1 MRGATKVTYLK
12 HDKVKLVLTMDDYR
26 KLLEGNIELKSAVSM
41 MHECHTI
48 YLEDLGKL
56 ETLEWRMAR
65 VLDFRR
71 KRSPSTGGDGGYYYG
86 NYVLSN
92 HPDAEVED

>member
-1 MRGATKVTYLK
+1 MSNTKVTYLK
-12 HDKVKLVLTMDDYR
+12 NDKVKLVVDLEDYR
-26 KLLEGNIELKSAVSM
+26 KLLKGNNDLQSAVSM

-56 ETLEWRMAR
+56 EVLSWKMAES
-65 VLDFRR
+65 LGFCQQE
-71 KRSPSTGGDGGYYYG
+71 GGGHYYG

-92 HPDAEVED
+92 DSKAKKEKK

>member
-1 MRGATKVTYLK
+1 MRGETKVTYLK
-12 HDKVKLVLTMDDYR
+12 NDKVKLVMPMENYR
-26 KLLEGNIELKSAVSM
+26 RLLKGNQDLKNMVSM

-56 ETLEWRMAR
+56 ETLEWRMADY
-65 VLDFRR
+65 LNFKRR
-71 KRSPSTGGDGGYYYG
+71 KGTDGGYYYG

-92 HPDAEVED
+92 HPEAVADS

>member
-1 MRGATKVTYLK
+1 MRNETKVTYLK
-12 HDKVKLVLTMDDYR
+12 NDKVKLVMPMDNYKR
-26 KLLEGNIELKSAVSM
+26 LLQGNQDLKNMVSM

-56 ETLEWRMAR
+56 ETLEWRMAK
-65 VLDFRR
+65 VLGFKR

-92 HPDAEVED
+92 HIYAEKD

>member
-1 MRGATKVTYLK
+1 MRNETKVTYLK
-12 HDKVKLVLTMDDYR
+12 NDKVKLVMPMDNYR
-26 KLLEGNIELKSAVSM
+26 RLLQGNQDLKNMVSM

-56 ETLEWRMAR
+56 ETLEWRMADY
-65 VLDFRR
+65 LNFKR
-71 KRSPSTGGDGGYYYG
+71 KKGKDGGYYYG

-92 HPDAEVED
+92 HPEAVEES

>member
-1 MRGATKVTYLK
+1 MRSKTKVTYLK
-12 HDKVKLVLTMDDYR
+12 NGKVKLIMPMDSYVT
-26 KLLEGNIELKSAVSM
+26 LLEGNQCLKNVVSM

-56 ETLEWRMAR
+56 ETLEWRMADY
-65 VLDFRR
+65 LNFKR
-71 KRSPSTGGDGGYYYG
+71 KRGIEGGYYYG

-92 HPDAEVED
+92 HPEAVEES

>member
-1 MRGATKVTYLK
+1 MSNTKVTYLK
-12 HDKVKLVLTMDDYR
+12 NDQVKLVLSMDDYR
-26 KLLEGNIELKSAVSM
+26 QLLEGNIELKSAVSM

-56 ETLEWRMAR
+56 ETLEYRMAR
-65 VLDFRR
+65 ILNFKR
-71 KRSPSTGGDGGYYYG
+71 KTTKHGKESYYYG

-92 HPDAEVED
+92 HVDAEKDDD